1 MITTLNSE
9 LLAGMIKEKRGK
21 TGLREI
27 AKEIG
32 DVSAATISRVEKGKV
47 PDVDTFIKI
56 CKWLG
61 TSTDTFIVDS
71 NDTKTKTNKDHI
83 VAHLRA
89 ERELDQSTIQ
99 MLLKMIDLAY
109 DQK

>member
-1 MITTLNSE
+1 MVTTLNSD
-9 LLAGMIKEKRGK
+9 LLSGMIKEKRGK

-32 DVSAATISRVEKGKV
+32 DVSAATISRIESGKV
-47 PDVDTFIKI
+47 PDVETFIKI

-61 TSTDTFIVDS
+61 TPTDTFIKDTENSKPKS
-71 NDTKTKTNKDHI
+71 NKEHI

-89 ERELDQSTIQ
+89 EKELDQSTIQ
-99 MLLKMIDLAY
+99 MLMKMIDLAY
-109 DQK
+109 DKK